1 LDFGCGI
8 GRSIPYFKEFFPHA
22 QIYGC
27 DVSAKSIKKASRDFP
42 DCHFAIIETPE
53 DLKVYNGGMD
63 CVFISTV
70 LHHIP
75 HKEHSAWIKALYN
88 IIKTN
93 GHIVIF
99 EMNMYNPLARRFVY
113 NCPFDANAVMLKP
126 SYCKKLVADIFGQA
140 DLAYTFFFPWR
151 TKFFV
156 TVEHI
161 LSWLPLGAQYYV
173 AAKK

>member
-8 GRSIPYFKEFFPHA
+8 GRNILYFKEFFPHA
-22 QIYGC
+22 RIYGC
-27 DVSAKSIKKASRDFP
+27 DISAESIKKASLDFP
-42 DCHFAIIETPE
+42 DCHFTTIETTE
-53 DLKVYNGGMD
+53 DLQVYNDSID

-75 HKEHSAWIKALYN
+75 HQEHHAWIKALHN
-88 IIKTN
+88 IMKIN
-93 GHIVIF
+93 GSIVIF

-113 NCPFDANAVMLKP
+113 KCPFDANAVMLKP
-126 SYCKKLVADIFGQA
+126 SYCKKLVADIFGNA

-156 TVEHI
+156 TIEHL